1 LHSIIRPNRARS
13 FFVGYQCPDPAS
25 NYDSFALN
33 CARLNAE
40 NEQQKDNI
48 IVTSHSG
55 HISIL
60 QPSISDVDSEQQQQ
74 QTTDAPLHSSVVY
87 EAKLNE
93 PILGVLCGNFMQ

>member
-1 LHSIIRPNRARS
+1 
-13 FFVGYQCPDPAS
+13 
-25 NYDSFALN
+25 
-33 CARLNAE
+33 
-40 NEQQKDNI
+40 
-48 IVTSHSG
+48 
-55 HISIL
+55 L